1 MRLLHF
7 LALYFSM
14 ASIALRTDFSRT
26 LNYLTLDKLGDYRL
40 DILVYDQFLKT
51 VSNFLLW
58 GLGEFCFFCLEC
70 SFSGCS
76 CAWFLVVDQVSVWLA
91 AFPRSRSGSAA
102 VSGLSFRTLV
112 AISSPLAPSL
122 GDGTITLACLRLC
135 HPGGIT
141 QESRELVRLLH
152 HSEPSDSRSQW
163 HIYSLKVSRKCFWP
177 NKYVILLCSEL
188 LWN

>member
-26 LNYLTLDKLGDYRL
+26 PNYLTLDKLGDYRL

-58 GLGEFCFFCLEC
+58 GLGEFCSFCLEC

-91 AFPRSRSGSAA
+91 AFPRSRSGSAS

-112 AISSPLAPSL
+112 AISSPTGPII
-122 GDGTITLACLRLC
+122 GWRHYYACLFTSLPSRRDN
-135 HPGGIT
+135 PGEQRTRPASPSFWT
-141 QESRELVRLLH
+141 QR
-152 HSEPSDSRSQW
+152 
-163 HIYSLKVSRKCFWP
+163 
-177 NKYVILLCSEL
+177 
-188 LWN
+188 